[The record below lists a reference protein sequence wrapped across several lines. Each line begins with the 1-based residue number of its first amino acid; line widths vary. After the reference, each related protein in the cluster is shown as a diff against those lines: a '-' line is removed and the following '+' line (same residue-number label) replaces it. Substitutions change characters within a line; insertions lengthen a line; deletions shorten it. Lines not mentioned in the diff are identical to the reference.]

1 MVNIR
6 KAGQVVSPGDKKKE
20 SKQGKEKHKKNYGR
34 TDEVTAKDIQRI
46 EIYVDMDGVLADFGA
61 WKKLIGKDWR
71 EIKDPSEH
79 YRKLEIKMIF
89 GLTFL

>member
-1 MVNIR
+1 MSLGTR
-6 KAGQVVSPGDKKKE
+6 RRSP
-20 SKQGKEKHKKNYGR
+20 KQGKEKHKKNYGR
-34 TDEVTAKDIQRI
+34 TDEVTAKDISKES

-71 EIKDPSEH
+71 EIKDRPEH